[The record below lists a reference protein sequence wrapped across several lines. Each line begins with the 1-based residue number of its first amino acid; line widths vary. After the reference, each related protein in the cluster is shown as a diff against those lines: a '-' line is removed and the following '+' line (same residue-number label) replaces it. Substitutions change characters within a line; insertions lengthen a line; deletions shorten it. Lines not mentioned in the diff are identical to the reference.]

1 MRFDWPFCH
10 KVKNCHKKKPIINN
24 LKVNH
29 NDKLVEVRAKKLR
42 LLRVCIRKRREIV
55 ILLSFAIPT

>member
-10 KVKNCHKKKPIINN
+10 KVKNCHKNKPIINN
-24 LKVNH
+24 LNVNH
-29 NDKLVEVRAKKLR
+29 NDNLVEVE
-42 LLRVCIRKRREIV
+42 LRVCIRKRREIV